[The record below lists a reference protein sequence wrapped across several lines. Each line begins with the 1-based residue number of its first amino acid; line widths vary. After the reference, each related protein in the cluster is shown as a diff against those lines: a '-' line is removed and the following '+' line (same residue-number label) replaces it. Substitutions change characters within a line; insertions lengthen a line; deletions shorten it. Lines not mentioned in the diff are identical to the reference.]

1 MQVKEKVFGRRA
13 ENLFSTNFLR
23 RAKESGNVALDKF
36 GRVWYTF
43 CMEKSFDVG
52 IVGGGPAGLSAA
64 IYAARSG
71 VTVAV
76 IEALYTG
83 GVASTTP
90 TVENYPG
97 FASIDGFTL
106 AQKMHEHAQACGAQ
120 IVYAKAEKIEDG
132 EKKRVMLSSG
142 ETLVCGALVLA
153 LGNEPRKLGVAGEAA
168 LLGAG
173 VSYCA
178 TCDGNF
184 FRGRRVAVAGG
195 GTNAVSA
202 AEYLV
207 PLAEKVYMIHGGKIP
222 DVEGTEKM
230 EHTEIIALSGNPLQ
244 SLTLSCAGKT
254 RDLGVDGLFVSLG
267 YKPAVELVRE
277 LVRTDEYGYILC
289 DEKMQTSKE
298 GIFAAGDARSKPLR
312 QIVTAASDGAI
323 AGQFAAVYA
332 RRHR

>member
-120 IVYAKAEKIEDG
+120 IV
-132 EKKRVMLSSG
+132 
-142 ETLVCGALVLA
+142 
-153 LGNEPRKLGVAGEAA
+153 
-168 LLGAG
+168 
-173 VSYCA
+173 
-178 TCDGNF
+178 
-184 FRGRRVAVAGG
+184 
-195 GTNAVSA
+195 
-202 AEYLV
+202 
-207 PLAEKVYMIHGGKIP
+207 
-222 DVEGTEKM
+222 
-230 EHTEIIALSGNPLQ
+230 
-244 SLTLSCAGKT
+244 
-254 RDLGVDGLFVSLG
+254 
-267 YKPAVELVRE
+267 
-277 LVRTDEYGYILC
+277 
-289 DEKMQTSKE
+289 
-298 GIFAAGDARSKPLR
+298 
-312 QIVTAASDGAI
+312 
-323 AGQFAAVYA
+323 
-332 RRHR
+332 